1 MGPHCVAWLV
11 VTRSAAV
18 KRTDETHEVAARKL
32 QQMDK
37 LKAAFGLSDVKE
49 GDAFNRE
56 LQVGTC
62 KQPCR
67 L

>member
-1 MGPHCVAWLV
+1 M
-11 VTRSAAV
+11 
-18 KRTDETHEVAARKL
+18 AARKL